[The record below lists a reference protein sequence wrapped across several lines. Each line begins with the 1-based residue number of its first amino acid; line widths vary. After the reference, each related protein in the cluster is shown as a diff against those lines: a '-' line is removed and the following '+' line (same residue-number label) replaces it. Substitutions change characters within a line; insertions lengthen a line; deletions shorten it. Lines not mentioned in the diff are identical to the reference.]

1 MQTIANKTEIKRYTN
16 TMKHRYFFLLLLVIF
31 ASPSCKKSLDIK
43 PRQILLNDFA
53 ITTVRDLEAV
63 AAGMYDGLQSSN
75 VLGGNQ
81 IVFSELLAE
90 ETQVQQSILSN
101 FGTREIYEQKTTVQI
116 GMLRSMWAE
125 SYSVINRA
133 NNVIATIESGK
144 LSGNDFEA
152 VKNKLKGEAYFIRGI
167 VHFQL
172 CRLWAT
178 SYDPDAQG
186 GNSQPG
192 IVIRT
197 EQTLSAENLSKARST
212 VEEVYAQVIA
222 DLQQA
227 ETLLGNAGIIT
238 SVDRASEL
246 AATAF
251 LARVY
256 FFKGDNINAS
266 SKAREVINSGN
277 FSLNDSVVDIYKTS
291 GNTATTECIFQLVNI
306 STDQSS
312 SLPTNFQRTKNP
324 LMLADTSVI
333 NKYDATDRRLAN
345 LLYKNP
351 FTGLYYTKKYDQSGA
366 VAPNVTIIRFAEM
379 HLILAESNL
388 LSNGDPTE
396 AIASYNEIIK
406 RAMQTNFVAETTATG
421 LLPKVLLQRQLELY
435 CEGDR
440 FDNLRRM
447 KNNVRFGTAYNAAQL
462 LFKIPQEEMAGNS
475 LMEQNP

>member
-1 MQTIANKTEIKRYTN
+1 
-16 TMKHRYFFLLLLVIF
+16 MKNRIFFLLLLVIF

-43 PRQILLNDFA
+43 PKQILLNDFA

-63 AAGMYDGLQSSN
+63 AAGMYDGLQSGN
-75 VLGGNQ
+75 VMGGNQ
-81 IVFSELLAE
+81 VVFSELLAE

-116 GMLRSMWAE
+116 GMLRGMWAE

-144 LSGNDFEA
+144 LSGQDFDA

-178 SYDPDAQG
+178 SYDPAALG
-186 GNSQPG
+186 SNSQPG

-197 EQTLSAENLSKARST
+197 EATLSPENLSKARNT
-212 VEEVYAQVIA
+212 VEEVYTQVIA

-227 ETLLGNAGIIT
+227 ETLLASAGVIT
-238 SVDRASEL
+238 SVDRASES

-256 FFKGDNINAS
+256 FYKGDNINAS
-266 SKAREVINSGN
+266 SKARQVINSGN
-277 FSLNDSVVDIYKTS
+277 FSLNDSVVDICKTS
-291 GNTATTECIFQLVNI
+291 GNSATAECIFQLVNTT
-306 STDQSS
+306 TDQSS
-312 SLPTNFQRTKNP
+312 SLPGNFQRTKNP
-324 LMLADTSVI
+324 LMLADTSVV
-333 NKYDATDRRLAN
+333 NKYAATDRRFAN

-351 FTGLYYTKKYDQSGA
+351 YTGLYYTKKYEQSGA
-366 VAPNVTIIRFAEM
+366 VAPNITLIRLAEM

-388 LSNGDPTE
+388 LSNVDPAE
-396 AIASYNEIIK
+396 ALASYNEIMN
-406 RAMQTNFVAETTATG
+406 RAMQANFVAETTATG
-421 LLPKVLLQRQLELY
+421 LLPKVQLQRQLELY

-440 FDNLRRM
+440 YDNLRRM
-447 KNNVRFGTAYNAAQL
+447 KANVRFGTAYNAPQL

-475 LMEQNP
+475 LMVQNP